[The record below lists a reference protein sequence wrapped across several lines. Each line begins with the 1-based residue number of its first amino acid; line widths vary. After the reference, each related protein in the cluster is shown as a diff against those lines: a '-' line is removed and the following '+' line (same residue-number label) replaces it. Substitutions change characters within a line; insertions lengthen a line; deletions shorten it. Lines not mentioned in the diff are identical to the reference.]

1 MDLNGGWV
9 WGAGLEACVPSF
21 FYAAIQIVPSV
32 FLVASSLVS
41 AFAKAGA
48 GEGLGMRLRFLNE
61 LLLNEIAK

>member
-1 MDLNGGWV
+1 MVGGYGELV
-9 WGAGLEACVPSF
+9 WKHACPAF

-48 GEGLGMRLRFLNE
+48 GEGLHGNE
-61 LLLNEIAK
+61 AKVLE